1 MSEVVVRG
9 KGNPSSGVAS
19 IPADSLDVADDGRS
33 VDSAQAVIYP
43 VVAVMVAARSLED
56 ELRVNQSAGT
66 IVAEHD
72 IVPDEVE
79 QRHVPQVDDVICIA
93 VDFVAVVVQI
103 VKRDVKERSEG
114 DAEDA
119 VDDRCASIGVP
130 SSGDHGSIPNQG
142 SGPVGTCGRRQR
154 TAPVVVGVVV
164 VEIVAI
170 VVVAVI
176 EVVVGIVAMVTS
188 VVVAMIASAVV
199 AMVVTA
205 VIAMVASTVIAIT
218 TRPAV
223 AVRAVSVAVR
233 TTVST
238 TAVVPITIGTYI
250 AVAAVIATVGLVG
263 TYVAIVATVSARAGS
278 LLAVITHGCR
288 AGSCHRVSSGA
299 LGYVSRG
306 AAVAAAATAAGGGT
320 AGASTAALRRG
331 GRVVGAHCSSLRA
344 AAASAG
350 AGARGT
356 ADLRG

>member
-1 MSEVVVRG
+1 MRG

-93 VDFVAVVVQI
+93 IDFVAVVVQI

-188 VVVAMIASAVV
+188 VVVAMIASVVASSVV

-205 VIAMVASTVIAIT
+205 VIAMVA

-223 AVRAVSVAVR
+223 AVRAVSIAIR

-263 TYVAIVATVSARAGS
+263 TYVATVSARAGS

-288 AGSCHRVSSGA
+288 AGSCHRVSRGA

>member
-1 MSEVVVRG
+1 MRG

-103 VKRDVKERSEG
+103 VKRDVKERSES

-188 VVVAMIASAVV
+188 AVV

-205 VIAMVASTVIAIT
+205 VIAMVASAVIAIT

-223 AVRAVSVAVR
+223 AVRAVSVAIR

-288 AGSCHRVSSGA
+288 AGSCHRVSRGA

>member
-1 MSEVVVRG
+1 MRG

-103 VKRDVKERSEG
+103 VKRDVKERSES

-188 VVVAMIASAVV
+188 VVV

-288 AGSCHRVSSGA
+288 AGSCHRVSRGA

>member
-1 MSEVVVRG
+1 MRG

-199 AMVVTA
+199 AMV
-205 VIAMVASTVIAIT
+205 ASTLIAIT

-223 AVRAVSVAVR
+223 AVRAVSVAIR

>member
-1 MSEVVVRG
+1 MRG

-103 VKRDVKERSEG
+103 VKRDVKERSES

-199 AMVVTA
+199 AMV
-205 VIAMVASTVIAIT
+205 ASTLIAIT

-223 AVRAVSVAVR
+223 AVRAVSVAIR

-288 AGSCHRVSSGA
+288 AGSCHRVSRGA

>member
-1 MSEVVVRG
+1 MRG

-103 VKRDVKERSEG
+103 VKRDVKERSES

-188 VVVAMIASAVV
+188 VVVAM
-199 AMVVTA
+199 VVTA

-263 TYVAIVATVSARAGS
+263 TYVAIVATVSARE
-278 LLAVITHGCR
+278 
-288 AGSCHRVSSGA
+288 
-299 LGYVSRG
+299 
-306 AAVAAAATAAGGGT
+306 
-320 AGASTAALRRG
+320 
-331 GRVVGAHCSSLRA
+331 
-344 AAASAG
+344 
-350 AGARGT
+350 
-356 ADLRG
+356 

>member
-1 MSEVVVRG
+1 MRG

-103 VKRDVKERSEG
+103 VKRDVKERSES

-188 VVVAMIASAVV
+188 VVVAMVASVV

-205 VIAMVASTVIAIT
+205 VIAMVASTLIAIT

-223 AVRAVSVAVR
+223 AVRAVSVAIR

-288 AGSCHRVSSGA
+288 AGSCHRVSRGA

>member
-1 MSEVVVRG
+1 MRG

-19 IPADSLDVADDGRS
+19 IQADSLNVADDGRS

-205 VIAMVASTVIAIT
+205 VIAMIASAVVAIA

-223 AVRAVSVAVR
+223 AVRAVSVAIR

-288 AGSCHRVSSGA
+288 AGSCHRVSRGA

>member
-1 MSEVVVRG
+1 MRG

-188 VVVAMIASAVV
+188 AVVAMIASVVASAVV

-205 VIAMVASTVIAIT
+205 VIAMVASTVIAIA

-223 AVRAVSVAVR
+223 AVRAVSVAIR

>member
-1 MSEVVVRG
+1 MTEVVARG

-19 IPADSLDVADDGRS
+19 IPADSLAVADDGRS

-188 VVVAMIASAVV
+188 AVVAMIASVV
-199 AMVVTA
+199 V
-205 VIAMVASTVIAIT
+205 AMVASTLIAIT

-223 AVRAVSVAVR
+223 AVRAVSIAIR

-288 AGSCHRVSSGA
+288 AGSCHRVSRGA

>member
-1 MSEVVVRG
+1 MRG

-103 VKRDVKERSEG
+103 VKRDVKERSES

-188 VVVAMIASAVV
+188 VVV

-288 AGSCHRVSSGA
+288 AGSCHRVSRGA

-350 AGARGT
+350 AGA
-356 ADLRG
+356 